1 MGAMAH
7 IAMFSIPA
15 PGHVLPSLDLIAEL
29 VRRGHRV
36 TYANDPSMRA
46 TIEPTGAE
54 FRAYDSVLPKIGAAA
69 GTDDAEA
76 YGGDVIDQLSLFADE
91 YENQLPRWFRLYEDD
106 RPDLILYDIAGA
118 MSVVLARTWG
128 VPTLQVSPTYV
139 AWEGYDEDMADFHA
153 MLRTDPRGVA
163 MLARQDALLAR
174 HGIHEDSL
182 RFLGGPERSLVL
194 IAPSMQPNADRVDRS
209 VYTFTGPARS
219 IPEAP
224 SGDRDRRTTL
234 LVSFGSAFTDQPTT
248 YRAACDLAAQRPDW
262 RVILQV
268 GGRTELSTVT
278 ASDGSV
284 PPNVEV
290 HPWIDQVAVLQETDV
305 FLTHAGMGGA
315 SEAML
320 TGTPVVTAPQAADQF
335 ENATML
341 AAAGIAVPIPEELSA
356 TTLGAACDA
365 ALALTGRAEDLAA
378 ELAELG
384 GLARAVEVVEARL
397 PA

>member
-1 MGAMAH
+1 MAH

-15 PGHVLPSLDLIAEL
+15 PGHVLPALDLIAEL

-36 TYANDPSMRA
+36 TYANDPSMRRV
-46 TIEPTGAE
+46 IEATGAE
-54 FRAYDSVLPKIGAAA
+54 LKPYDSVIPAIGEAASE
-69 GTDDAEA
+69 GDDEA
-76 YGGDVIDQLSLFADE
+76 FVGDVIDQLTVFADE
-91 YENQLPRWFRLYEDD
+91 YENQLPQWFALYEDD

-118 MSVVLARTWG
+118 MGVVLARTWG

-139 AWEGYDEDMADFHA
+139 AWQGYEEDMAEFYDG
-153 MLRTDPRGVA
+153 LRADPRGVD
-163 MLARQDALLAR
+163 MLARQDRLVASY
-174 HGIHEDSL
+174 GIDEPCLDV
-182 RFLGGPERSLVL
+182 LGKPERSLVL
-194 IAPSMQPNADRVDRS
+194 IAPSMQPNSEKVDRT
-209 VYTFTGPARS
+209 VYTFTGPARRL
-219 IPEAP
+219 PDRAP
-224 SGDRDRRTTL
+224 SSDDERTTL
-234 LVSFGSAFTDQPTT
+234 LVSFGSAFTDQPHT
-248 YRAACDLAAQRPDW
+248 YRAACDLAAERPDW

-268 GGRTELSTVT
+268 GGRTDAATVT
-278 ASDGSV
+278 ASDDSV

-341 AAAGIAVPIPEELSA
+341 AAAGIAVPIPEEPTGAS
-356 TTLGAACDA
+356 LGRACDA
-365 ALALTGRAEDLAA
+365 ALALTGRAEELAA

-384 GLARAVEVVEARL
+384 GLDAAVEVVESRL

>member
-1 MGAMAH
+1 MAH

-15 PGHVLPSLDLIAEL
+15 PGHVLPALDLLAEL

-36 TYANDPSMRA
+36 TYANDPSMR
-46 TIEPTGAE
+46 TVIEATGAE
-54 FRAYDSVLPKIGAAA
+54 LKPYRSVIPAIGEAASE
-69 GTDDAEA
+69 GDDEA
-76 YGGDVIDQLSLFADE
+76 FAGDVIDQLTVFADE
-91 YENQLPRWFRLYEDD
+91 YENQLPQWFALYEGD

-128 VPTLQVSPTYV
+128 VPALQISPTYV
-139 AWEGYDEDMADFHA
+139 AWRGYEEDMADFYDG
-153 MLRTDPRGVA
+153 LRADPRGVE
-163 MLARQDALLAR
+163 MLARQDRLVASYGIDEPCLDLL
-174 HGIHEDSL
+174 GK
-182 RFLGGPERSLVL
+182 PERSLVL
-194 IAPSMQPNADRVDRS
+194 IAPSMQPNSEKVDRT
-209 VYTFTGPARS
+209 VYTFTGPARRL
-219 IPEAP
+219 PDPAP
-224 SGDRDRRTTL
+224 SGERDDRTTL
-234 LVSFGSAFTDQPTT
+234 LVSFGSAFTDQPAT
-248 YRAACDLAAQRPDW
+248 YRAACDLAAARPDW

-268 GGRTELSTVT
+268 GGRTDPSTVT

-290 HPWIDQVAVLQETDV
+290 HPWIDQVAVLEETDV
-305 FLTHAGMGGA
+305 FVTHAGMGGS

-341 AAAGIAVPIPEELSA
+341 AAAGIAVPAPEELSGA
-356 TTLGAACDA
+356 SLGEACDA
-365 ALALTGRAEDLAA
+365 ALALTGRAQELSA

-384 GLARAVEVVEARL
+384 GLDAAVAVVESRL

>member
-1 MGAMAH
+1 MAH

-15 PGHVLPSLDLIAEL
+15 PGHVLPSLDLVAEL

-54 FRAYDSVLPKIGAAA
+54 FRAYDSVLPKIGDAA

-76 YGGDVIDQLSLFADE
+76 YGGDVIDQLTLFADE
-91 YENQLPRWFRLYEDD
+91 YENQLPRWFALYEAD
-106 RPDLILYDIAGA
+106 RPDLILYDIAGS

-128 VPTLQVSPTYV
+128 IPTLQVSPTYV
-139 AWEGYDEDMADFHA
+139 AWEGYEEDMADFHTL
-153 MLRTDPRGVA
+153 LRTDPRGVA

-182 RFLGGPERSLVL
+182 AFTGNVEHSLVL
-194 IAPSMQPNADRVDRS
+194 IAPSLQPNADRVDRS
-209 VYTFTGPARS
+209 RYTFTGPARRL
-219 IPEAP
+219 PEAP
-224 SGDRDRRTTL
+224 AAPSGGTDRRTTL
-234 LVSFGSAFTDQPTT
+234 LVSFGSAFTDQPAT
-248 YRAACDLAAQRPDW
+248 YRAACDLAAQRPGW

-268 GGRTELSTVT
+268 GGRTDPATVT
-278 ASDGSV
+278 ATDGSV

-290 HPWIDQVAVLQETDV
+290 YPWIDQVAVLQETDV
-305 FLTHAGMGGA
+305 FVTHAGMGGS

-341 AAAGIAVPIPEELSA
+341 AAAGIAVPIPEELSG

-365 ALALTGRAEDLAA
+365 ALALTGRAGELAA

-384 GLARAVEVVEARL
+384 GLDAAVAVVESRL

>member
-1 MGAMAH
+1 MAH

-36 TYANDPSMRA
+36 TYVDDPSMRE
-46 TIEPTGAE
+46 TIARTGAE
-54 FRAYDSVLPKIGAAA
+54 FRAYDSVLPKIGDAA
-69 GTDDAEA
+69 GAGDDEA
-76 YGGDVIDQLSLFADE
+76 YGGDVIDQLTLFADE
-91 YENQLPRWFRLYEDD
+91 YENQLPQWSALYEDD

-118 MSVVLARTWG
+118 MSVVLARKWG
-128 VPTLQVSPTYV
+128 IPTLQISPTYV
-139 AWEGYDEDMADFHA
+139 AWEGYDDDMADFHTL
-153 MLRTDPRGVA
+153 LRTDPRGIA

-174 HGIHEDSL
+174 HGIDEDSL
-182 RFLGGPERSLVL
+182 HFLGSPEHSLVL
-194 IAPSMQPNADRVDRS
+194 IAPSMQPNADRVDRTR
-209 VYTFTGPARS
+209 YTFTGPARRL
-219 IPEAP
+219 PDAAAP
-224 SGDRDRRTTL
+224 SGGTDRATTL
-234 LVSFGSAFTDQPTT
+234 LVSFGSAFTDQPAT

-268 GGRTELSTVT
+268 GGRTDPSTVT
-278 ASDGSV
+278 ALDGSV

-290 HPWIDQVAVLQETDV
+290 HPWIDQVRVLQETDV
-305 FLTHAGMGGA
+305 FLSHAGMGGA

-341 AAAGIAVPIPEELSA
+341 AAAGIAVPVPEVLSGA
-356 TTLGAACDA
+356 TLGAACDA
-365 ALALTGRAEDLAA
+365 ALALTGRAQELAA